1 IKDGKGKSIILSLDL
16 NTLEYNAQ
24 SKVQS
29 PTLEMTKQV
38 EDIAERMKVYESGK
52 DKAAE
57 LFRAMHYPLFEY
69 VSKRVP
75 EITDD
80 FYQIDKAMRAGFG
93 WELGPFEVWDSLG
106 VEETLDKIKNEEKRL
121 PGQSGEV
128 AQWVHEM
135 LSSGC
140 QSFYKVID
148 GNKHFYDINTKS
160 YQLIPG
166 EAERLSLNNLRDSK
180 TLWKNSGTQIID
192 LGDGVINC
200 EFRTKMNTI
209 GGDVIQGINKA
220 INLAEKEGYKA
231 LVISN
236 EGNNF
241 SAGATIGMIFML
253 AAEQELEELNM
264 AVKMF
269 QDTSMR
275 IRYCSVPVVVAPF
288 GLTLGGGCEFSM
300 HADFVQL
307 HAETYMGLV
316 EFGVGVIPG
325 GGGTKEF
332 ALRASD
338 EFVEGQI
345 DQVTLRNRFLT
356 VGQAKVSTSAQE
368 AFELGYL
375 QEGKYAVSINKEH
388 LLNDAKKKALEL
400 AENYLPPIPR
410 KDIRVLGKQG
420 LGIVYVGASS
430 MHASNYISEYDKLI
444 SEKLG

>member
-1 IKDGKGKSIILSLDL
+1 ELPEYLSKMVYQQWLGEKSGQGFYKKIKDGKGKSIILSLDL

-128 AQWVHEM
+128 AQWGKEM

-140 QSFYKVID
+140 QTFYKVID

-231 LVISN
+231 L
-236 EGNNF
+236 
-241 SAGATIGMIFML
+241 
-253 AAEQELEELNM
+253 
-264 AVKMF
+264 
-269 QDTSMR
+269 
-275 IRYCSVPVVVAPF
+275 
-288 GLTLGGGCEFSM
+288 
-300 HADFVQL
+300 
-307 HAETYMGLV
+307 
-316 EFGVGVIPG
+316 
-325 GGGTKEF
+325 
-332 ALRASD
+332 
-338 EFVEGQI
+338 
-345 DQVTLRNRFLT
+345 
-356 VGQAKVSTSAQE
+356 
-368 AFELGYL
+368 
-375 QEGKYAVSINKEH
+375 
-388 LLNDAKKKALEL
+388 
-400 AENYLPPIPR
+400 
-410 KDIRVLGKQG
+410 
-420 LGIVYVGASS
+420 
-430 MHASNYISEYDKLI
+430 
-444 SEKLG
+444 